1 MTLIAT
7 GAKISSQDLIH
18 AAKIA
23 GKIPELIQEIL
34 RRQIIDR
41 HIQEL
46 GIELTE
52 TEVQIAA
59 DRFRL
64 LNKLESVETTNQWLA
79 ANLLSLDDF
88 EYIITYNLITNKLAQ
103 HLFAD
108 RVEKFFH
115 QNLLDYSGAIVYEVI
130 LADRNLAIELFYL
143 IEEGDLRFADVAHQY
158 IADPELRR
166 RGGYL
171 GKVGRKQ
178 LHPEISA
185 AVFAAK
191 PSQVIKPIVTDM
203 GVHLIQ
209 VEEIFYPQKL
219 DDELYQQILTELFGQ
234 WLSERII
241 EILPEISIEL

>member
-7 GAKISSQDLIH
+7 GSKISSRDLIH

-23 GKIPELIQEIL
+23 GKIPELIQDIL

-41 HIQEL
+41 YIQEL
-46 GIELTE
+46 GIEITE
-52 TEVQIAA
+52 AEVQVAA

-64 LNKLESVETTNQWLA
+64 LNKLENVETTNQWLS
-79 ANLLSLDDF
+79 ANLLSLNDF

-115 QNLLDYSGAIVYEVI
+115 QNLLDYSGAIVYEVV
-130 LADRNLAIELFYL
+130 LADRNLAMELFYL

-158 IADPELRR
+158 ITDPELRR

-191 PSQVIKPIVTDM
+191 PSQLIKPIVTDV

-219 DDELYQQILTELFGQ
+219 AI
-234 WLSERII
+234 RAVVI
-241 EILPEISIEL
+241 